1 MIRVL
6 IADDEKPA
14 RGRLVSFI
22 SEYPDF
28 LILGEASDGQETVA
42 QVNRLEPDVLFLDI
56 QMPKNNG
63 FEVLQQ
69 LTCDPVIIFTTAYDE
84 YAIAA
89 FDVHALD
96 YLLKPFSKERFSS
109 TAALIKK
116 ILLDPVDYKERVR
129 SAVGQIVSGGTYL
142 ERVTVKDRHVYS
154 IIPVQNIQCIKTAGG
169 LVYIQ
174 TKEQEFQTDT
184 TLNQFEQRLDPSM
197 FMRIHRTAIVN
208 LERIEKIL
216 PWGQGRF
223 ALVLENGNSL
233 HISRDRLQEFKS
245 RVGLKV

>member
-14 RGRLVSFI
+14 RGRLASFI
-22 SEYPDF
+22 SEYSEF
-28 LILGEASDGQETVA
+28 MILGEASDGMETVA
-42 QVNRLEPDVLFLDI
+42 LVNRMEPDVLFLDI
-56 QMPKNNG
+56 QMPKNSG

-69 LTCDPVIIFTTAYDE
+69 IEYDPIIIFTTAYDE
-84 YAIAA
+84 YAIDA
-89 FDVHALD
+89 FEVHALD
-96 YLLKPFSKERFSS
+96 YLLKPFSKERFSR
-109 TAALIKK
+109 TVAIIKK
-116 ILLDPVDYKERVR
+116 ILNDPRDYKSRVR
-129 SAVGQIVSGGTYL
+129 NAMQQIDKDGDFL
-142 ERVTVKDRHVYS
+142 ERVTVKDKHIFT
-154 IIPVQNIQCIKTAGG
+154 IIPARDIQCIKTAAG

-174 TKEQEFQTDT
+174 SGDKEYPTDT

-223 ALVLENGNSL
+223 ALVLENGHSL
-233 HISRDRLQEFKS
+233 HISRDRLQEFKVK
-245 RVGLKV
+245 VGLKL